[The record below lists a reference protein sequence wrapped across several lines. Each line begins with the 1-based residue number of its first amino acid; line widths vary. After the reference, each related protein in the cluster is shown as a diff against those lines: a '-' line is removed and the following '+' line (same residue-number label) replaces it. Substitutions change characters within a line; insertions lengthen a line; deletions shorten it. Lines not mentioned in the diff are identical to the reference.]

1 MQNLQQ
7 MLQQGGQRARAVE
20 YTALQAV
27 LPDIPGWEKG
37 EADGE
42 QGEMMGVSYARTE
55 TSYNKGDVNVRL
67 EIIDTALIQAMVMP
81 FSMMARSGFNEQS
94 DEGYKRGTTI
104 NGHPGWEEWEHQTQ
118 SGDVNVLV
126 ANRFIVH
133 ASGHGLPNLD
143 PIRAVVTA
151 VPAARLAALVK

>member
-1 MQNLQQ
+1 MQGLQQ
-7 MLQQGGQRARAVE
+7 MLQQGGQGAKAVE
-20 YTALQAV
+20 YTALQAL
-27 LPDIPGWEKG
+27 LPDIAGWEKG

-55 TSYNKGDVNVRL
+55 ASYNKGDVNVRL

-81 FSMMARSGFNEQS
+81 FSMMARGGFNEKS

-133 ASGHGLPNLD
+133 ASGHDLPNLD